1 MTEFD
6 DNKALEEQLAAAAED
21 ADWEL
26 GNQLFLLAKAAEEPV
41 TVLVVDDE
49 PEIVEEIVEDLELD
63 SVPVRSAT
71 SAYAALELIAA
82 DETIAIV
89 VSDIRMP
96 VMDGLK
102 FLEEIQRRW
111 PDRLIQVIILT
122 GHAGY
127 DEAVQALRLGAFEFL
142 GKPISLRHLAHIIG
156 RAQEVLRLMS
166 HERNLKEFLVRE
178 VARLNN
184 RIERLRAEN
193 DDLRRGGAWSGRHED

>member
-1 MTEFD
+1 MTA
-6 DNKALEEQLAAAAED
+6 DNDEIPIDVQQAAADAED
-21 ADWEL
+21 AEWEL
-26 GNQLFLLAKAAEEPV
+26 GNELLLLAQGAADPV

-63 SVPVRSAT
+63 GTPTRQAT
-71 SAYAALELIAA
+71 RAMEALEIMAE
-82 DETIAIV
+82 DESIRIV

-96 VMDGLK
+96 HMDGLQ

-127 DEAVQALRLGAFEFL
+127 DEAVHALRLGAFEFL
-142 GKPISLRHLAHIIG
+142 AKPISLGHLAHVIG
-156 RAQEVLRLMS
+156 RAQEVLRLKE

-178 VARLNN
+178 IARLNHQ
-184 RIERLRAEN
+184 IDRLHQEN
-193 DDLRRGGAWSGRHED
+193 DALRHAATPESGT